1 MKPLSRTVSPSITMS
16 LDREAREL
24 IASGRDVINLTAGQV
39 DLPMPEAGKA
49 AVRLALDENRTGY
62 IPATGS
68 ADIKEAVRNRMGW
81 TEGEILISAGAKPL
95 LSAAAACLCGP
106 GDDVL

>member
-1 MKPLSRTVSPSITMS
+1 MS

-49 AVRLALDENRTGY
+49 AVRLALAKAQQG
-62 IPATGS
+62 
-68 ADIKEAVRNRMGW
+68 
-81 TEGEILISAGAKPL
+81 LIFSIF
-95 LSAAAACLCGP
+95 
-106 GDDVL
+106 